1 MKHLLVFASLA
12 ALSACN
18 GGQALSNS
26 TAPSASRPTFTVSGV
41 VSTLT
46 STGLVPVAGVRVDF
60 AGGPG
65 PVTGLVT
72 TTDTN
77 GFYTMKGV
85 DTTTTRVSASNAGY
99 ENSSQNVTIGEDT
112 RVDLQLTPVATY
124 TISGVVFEVTA
135 AGRTPL
141 DADLYCDS
149 CGEVGV
155 GHTFTH
161 TDANGF
167 YTFVGVSAGANPVLV
182 SKAGYQDPLGELL
195 GGSMPWYRRQV
206 TVVGD
211 TRFDIQL
218 VRR

>member
-1 MKHLLVFASLA
+1 MKHLLVFVSLA

-18 GGQALSNS
+18 SGRGLSNPI
-26 TAPSASRPTFTVSGV
+26 APSASRPTFTVSGV

-46 STGLVPVAGVRVDF
+46 PTGLAPVAGVRVDF

-65 PVTGLVT
+65 LAT

-85 DTTTTRVSASNAGY
+85 DATTTRVSASKAGY

-112 RVDLQLTPVATY
+112 RVDLRLTPLATY

-167 YTFVGVSAGANPVLV
+167 YTFVGVSAGVNPVLV

-195 GGSMPWYRRQV
+195 GSGSPPWYRRQV
-206 TVVGD
+206 TVVGN
-211 TRFDIQL
+211 TRLDIEL